1 MRDNVPRPFAMP
13 ESREFPSSSIRY
25 IAAKGNPAVISAIAS
40 VIIPYRTTRVINALF
55 AMTNPTTCEKFCW
68 DGTKVRG
75 VFRVK
80 NTENQIDK
88 TISGA
93 TQIAANV

>member
-1 MRDNVPRPFAMP
+1 
-13 ESREFPSSSIRY
+13 
-25 IAAKGNPAVISAIAS
+25 
-40 VIIPYRTTRVINALF
+40 
-55 AMTNPTTCEKFCW
+55 MTNPNTCEKFCW
-68 DGTKVRG
+68 DGRKIRG

>member
-1 MRDNVPRPFAMP
+1 
-13 ESREFPSSSIRY
+13 
-25 IAAKGNPAVISAIAS
+25 
-40 VIIPYRTTRVINALF
+40 
-55 AMTNPTTCEKFCW
+55 MTNPTTCEKFCW
-68 DGTKVRG
+68 DGSKVRG

-88 TISGA
+88 TMSGA

>member
-1 MRDNVPRPFAMP
+1 
-13 ESREFPSSSIRY
+13 
-25 IAAKGNPAVISAIAS
+25 
-40 VIIPYRTTRVINALF
+40 
-55 AMTNPTTCEKFCW
+55 MTNPNTCEKFCW
-68 DGTKVRG
+68 DGRKVRG

-93 TQIAANV
+93 TQIAANVKPDLVSPASIGIRAPPIKIPSEANAMRHAVIEDLSFLSKVISPAIAP

>member
-1 MRDNVPRPFAMP
+1 
-13 ESREFPSSSIRY
+13 
-25 IAAKGNPAVISAIAS
+25 
-40 VIIPYRTTRVINALF
+40 
-55 AMTNPTTCEKFCW
+55 MTNPNTCEKFCW
-68 DGTKVRG
+68 DGSKIRG